1 MSSAADQFS
10 EGQIEEFKEA
20 FSLFD
25 RNKDG
30 TIFEAQVVFVMKDL
44 GIFVSE
50 RFLAVSIGR
59 LGRHNIFL
67 LVLKNCSAWLRP
79 SHSQPPPPTTK
90 FFEGSRLSR
99 RLRFDI

>member
-1 MSSAADQFS
+1 MSSVADQFS
-10 EGQIEEFKEA
+10 EEQIEEFKEA

-50 RFLAVSIGR
+50 IFLAVC
-59 LGRHNIFL
+59 N
-67 LVLKNCSAWLRP
+67 A
-79 SHSQPPPPTTK
+79 
-90 FFEGSRLSR
+90 
-99 RLRFDI
+99 